1 MERIRLLSDVDPET
15 RERLAFLAVT
25 HALCGV
31 SRRNT
36 VLDGSRSETGAEHS
50 WHVALCAVVLGPA
63 FAPSVDLGRVLQM
76 LALHDLPEI
85 VVGDTPA
92 YDAGARAVAV
102 ARERQAARELL
113 AQLPEGPEL
122 DALYAEFVEEATDEA
137 RFANAVDRLQPILLH
152 SACDGAAWRKR
163 AQGRTKLDEFVAKIT
178 DLWPPLGPLTAALVE
193 EAQRRGDLIDD
204 RVA

>member
-1 MERIRLLSDVDPET
+1 
-15 RERLAFLAVT
+15 
-25 HALCGV
+25 
-31 SRRNT
+31 
-36 VLDGSRSETGAEHS
+36 
-50 WHVALCAVVLGPA
+50 
-63 FAPSVDLGRVLQM
+63 M

-178 DLWPPLGPLTAALVE
+178 CRLSVRRKPKTADCRENLETAN
-193 EAQRRGDLIDD
+193 QPYD
-204 RVA
+204 